1 MSVQRRYR
9 MTINTVQKVNDHYT
23 NKLDTYKVTY
33 KDGRIVSVPLDP
45 DNIDF
50 QEILEW
56 EKVDGNTIKDAE

>member
-9 MTINTVQKVNDHYT
+9 MTINTVQKVNNYYT
-23 NKLDTYKVTY
+23 NKFDNYKVTY
-33 KDGRIVSVPLDP
+33 EDGRVVSVPLDP
-45 DNIDF
+45 DNMDF